1 MKKRKLKKDPPIGIC
16 FSRQER
22 ARGSQDKKRSFSI
35 RKRVATLLLTLFCLL
50 TLTACGG
57 IYGGAYFSEVN
68 GTVLL
73 LREGKESRLAPAY
86 KGLKVQDIVSTS
98 GESSARLR
106 PDGGKELALADHT
119 EVVFLENRKSMLL
132 ELRKGCLLVRLE
144 KPLKADE
151 TFEVAVGGLRL
162 SVRDSTAL
170 FVIQWQSDTQARLNV
185 IQGRVAVAAD
195 SGSELATLEKGRSVL
210 LLPQVS
216 ELGGEV
222 GESDYSGL
230 PSYLEQYVRT
240 ESGGSYGGS
249 FAPSASDPE
258 PKDPENGD
266 QTAEPDKSTPQRPEG
281 PSDAPSAP
289 GPSRPSSEGPG
300 TAVPPLTSAG
310 DDPNSGPGSSD
321 ASSGSGPEEAGSI
334 PLPGASLT
342 YEWDQEAGNFL
353 PVLSVTWDSGRAGR
367 VECVLTDSQGR
378 AVEEAGVFETVDG
391 AISLTGARLSITP
404 PGGGVLWEQGYALEL
419 LPCAAG
425 EGPDDPE
432 RGLRPVRLELP
443 YLTLERGRD
452 DGSQAAIHTNIGFW
466 FEHVHSALKV
476 EEEGGRLRL
485 TGELYPYAGER
496 KPLRLDVLEK

>member
-1 MKKRKLKKDPPIGIC
+1 MKKQKFENMGIC
-16 FSRQER
+16 SSLLKR
-22 ARGSQDKKRSFSI
+22 ARGSQNKERSFSI
-35 RKRVATLLLTLFCLL
+35 RKQVATLLLTLFCLL

-73 LREGKESRLAPAY
+73 LREGKESQLAPAY
-86 KGLKVQDIVSTS
+86 KGLKVQDTVSTA

-106 PDGGKELALADHT
+106 PDGGKELALADDT
-119 EVVFLENRKSMLL
+119 ELAFLENRKSMLL
-132 ELRKGCLLVRLE
+132 DLRKGSLLVRLE

-162 SVRDSTAL
+162 SVRDSTAF
-170 FVIQWQSDTQARLNV
+170 FVIQWQSDNQARLNV

-249 FAPSASDPE
+249 FSASSSSLDPE
-258 PKDPENGD
+258 ESEGEDQPPEPGRS
-266 QTAEPDKSTPQRPEG
+266 EPQLPEDTSGTPDE
-281 PSDAPSAP
+281 P
-289 GPSRPSSEGPG
+289 GPSRPSSETPG
-300 TAVPPLTSAG
+300 VTAPVPPSSEA
-310 DDPNSGPGSSD
+310 DPPSDPDGSSPEQED
-321 ASSGSGPEEAGSI
+321 GPEEAEEVQ
-334 PLPGASLT
+334 PPKASLT
-342 YEWDQEAGNFL
+342 YEWDKEAGGFL
-353 PVLSVTWDSGRAGR
+353 PILSVTWDSGRSGR
-367 VECVLTDSQGR
+367 IECRLTNSQGE
-378 AVEEAGVFETVDG
+378 AVQEAGIFETVDG
-391 AISLTGARLSITP
+391 AIDLAGFRPDVAP
-404 PGGGVLWEQGYALEL
+404 PGGVLWERGCALEL
-419 LPCAAG
+419 LPRAAG

-432 RGLRPVRLELP
+432 RELRPVRLELP
-443 YLTLERGRD
+443 YLTLERGRE
-452 DGSQAAIHTNIGFW
+452 DGSQAVIHTNIGFW

-476 EEEGGRLRL
+476 EEDGGRLRL
-485 TGELYPYAGER
+485 IGELYPYAGER